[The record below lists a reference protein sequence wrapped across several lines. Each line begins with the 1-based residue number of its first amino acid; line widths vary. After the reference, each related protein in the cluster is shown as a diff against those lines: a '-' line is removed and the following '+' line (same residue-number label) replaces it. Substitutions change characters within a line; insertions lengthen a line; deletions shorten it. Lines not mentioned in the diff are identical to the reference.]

1 MCDTSGPPPLGVLPL
16 DLQGGEGRRRKG
28 NGRERE
34 RGEGGKGKGGE
45 GKGREGEVCI
55 IAVGGIDAPE

>member
-1 MCDTSGPPPLGVLPL
+1 MIPPDPRHWGFCPQTSREGR
-16 DLQGGEGRRRKG
+16 GGEGRERAGRGKG
-28 NGRERE
+28 ERE
-34 RGEGGKGKGGE
+34 GKGKE